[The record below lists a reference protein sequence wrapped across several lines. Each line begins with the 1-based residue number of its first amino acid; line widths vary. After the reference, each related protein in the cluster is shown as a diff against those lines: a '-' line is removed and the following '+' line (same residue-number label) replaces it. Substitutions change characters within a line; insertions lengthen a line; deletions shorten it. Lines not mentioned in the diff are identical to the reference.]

1 MKKHLRISKKQKA
14 QDAISKKY
22 PELMHNHLATDR
34 NIFDLV
40 LKMLFENSDKNALSL
55 EKEIFEPFKIKMS
68 RKEQERVWDVLINSG
83 FVNPIVGFGN
93 AGKIGLSQT
102 GYQIMTQY
110 GTYSN
115 FIESSQQG
123 RQQQPIVLQLSQ
135 HQPEPPAAEAPKAP
149 TPTPAPV
156 PPPPPATRQNGEN
169 DLGVEG

>member
-1 MKKHLRISKKQKA
+1 MKKQLRISKKQKA

-22 PELMHNHLATDR
+22 PELTHNHLVTDR

-123 RQQQPIVLQLSQ
+123 RQQQPIVLQLS
-135 HQPEPPAAEAPKAP
+135 HQQTEVPAPAPEMPKTPLAPPTTPPAPK
-149 TPTPAPV
+149 
-156 PPPPPATRQNGEN
+156 QHDEN
-169 DLGVEG
+169 DMGVEG